1 MTVGKHRKR
10 LGSAEKKLVRR
21 VERLARTAAVLR
33 LRGNTMRA
41 SHLDRVIDNLVGEA
55 EMGNFGGA
63 AFEREIKGRQRG
75 DRLYHKVVKTKR

>member
-33 LRGNTMRA
+33 LRGNTQRA
-41 SHLDRVIDNLVGEA
+41 SHLDRIIDNLVGEA
-55 EMGNFGGA
+55 EVGNFGGA
-63 AFEREIKGRQRG
+63 AFEREVKGRQRG

>member
-1 MTVGKHRKR
+1 
-10 LGSAEKKLVRR
+10 LSAASNVSRERR
-21 VERLARTAAVLR
+21 QSSGFEV
-33 LRGNTMRA
+33 NTMRA

-55 EMGNFGGA
+55 EVGNFGGA